1 MICSTAKET
10 AEQKQT
16 QLVVLPPD
24 TIEMVW
30 IKRVDINIVYHGPI
44 RCCDPSLDQKDRILK
59 SNIIID
65 YNVTGFGD
73 ILDIDYYDWF
83 DKSFLS

>member
-1 MICSTAKET
+1 MFNGERSSR
-10 AEQKQT
+10 AEA
-16 QLVVLPPD
+16 D
-24 TIEMVW
+24 TVGSSRPVTIKMVW

-59 SNIIID
+59 SNIIIY